1 MKIKICKLLILGFLV
16 MNISSL
22 SGQSADRKARQF
34 LAQQAESWGLQQA
47 DLSDLIISDM
57 YTTDHNGLTHVYFQQ
72 QYKGIPIY
80 NAVTSVHITKE
91 GKVIESPNRF
101 YGKLSSTVNATTARL
116 SASDAL
122 LVAVQHLGVP
132 NALVPTKIS
141 RTDDK
146 AISYFPVT
154 NFTNS
159 EIPVRLMYFPMKDGS
174 LRLVYDFS
182 LDLNYTDQH
191 PGIKV
196 DARTGEVLHQNDY
209 IVHCNFGSTSPGS
222 CRQADHQ
229 HSSGVSQASPVVR
242 PAAPNSYNVIAFPAE
257 SPLDGPRTI
266 VVNPASPLASPYGWH
281 DTNGSAGA
289 ENTVTR
295 GNNVN
300 AYLDRNGDN
309 VNDGNQPDGGK
320 DLIFDFPFDQSK
332 EPPDY
337 TKAAVTNLFYV
348 NNMMHDILYGFGFDE
363 KAGSFQVNNYGKGGQ
378 GNDAVNAEAQ
388 DGSGT
393 NNANFLTLADGSPG
407 RMQMFLWSSSGNETF
422 ITKPDNLASALN
434 AIRGNFGPAPT
445 TTPITGDVVWSED
458 KSPGKEK
465 LGCSNTQNVAK
476 LTGKIALIERGE
488 CEFGTKAFY
497 AQNAGAIAVIICSHT
512 DENIGMDGGV
522 DGSKVSI
529 PAYYITKKE
538 CDRIR
543 VYVENGLVV
552 TIKKPE
558 NNLAVPDSLDGDF
571 DNGVICHEFGHGVS
585 NRLTG
590 GPSQAACL
598 GNAEQMGEGWSDFM
612 TLIMSANAS
621 RKGSDIR
628 GIGNYVVGAKVD
640 GTGIRRKPY
649 STDLNVNNFT
659 YKNIDAEVHNLGEIW
674 TLVLWDL
681 YWALADKYGYDP
693 DFKNK
698 NAGNN
703 ICIQLVM
710 DGMKLQPCIPGF
722 IDGRNAILKADEVNN
737 GGVNQCLIWDVFARR
752 GFGYS
757 ANQGSS
763 NLVGDEVEDL
773 ESAPLC
779 VNQLKMNKKADYIVK
794 AGQPINYELTLRNLR
809 KDAANNV
816 RVVDQIPAGCSYING
831 SASLAPSSVSGT
843 EIVWEIANMASLQQI
858 VIKYQVATPAGQN
871 SNTFWIDPMN
881 DDSSYDNWDIIINKG
896 FLLWNFDSDGGIA
909 DSRCFSVPDTTIIS
923 DLYLELLTPVKLSGV
938 EPSLLYQHY
947 MNTES
952 RADGGY
958 LEITEDG
965 KIWTRLKTN
974 NFTLNTYNGE
984 LAYGTF
990 SVPNL
995 EGFSG
1000 YTGGFIPVVAD
1011 LSPWNGKTV
1020 RVRFHYGSDDNT
1032 TGTGVGFRGWK
1043 VDEVEF
1049 INPVFYNGQACV
1061 TSGLGDNTC
1070 MTLSGKGTLVES
1082 NKTVGIDPEVTTK
1095 QLVAYPN
1102 PTSNQLYLKFA
1113 KENTAN
1119 VTVRLLDLS
1128 GRTVFQNEFRE
1139 LGKQTKIDIAN
1150 LIPGLYTLEVKSKDI
1165 NYRTKITKQ

>member
-1 MKIKICKLLILGFLV
+1 

-22 SGQSADRKARQF
+22 SGQSADQKARQF

-47 DLSDLIISDM
+47 DLSDLIISDI

-72 QYKGIPIY
+72 RYKGIPIY

-101 YGKLSSTVNATTARL
+101 YGKLSSNVNTTTARL
-116 SASDAL
+116 SASYAL
-122 LVAVQHLGVP
+122 QLAVQHLGVP

-209 IVHCNFGSTSPGS
+209 IVHCNFGSTSPES
-222 CRQADHQ
+222 CRHADHQ
-229 HSSGVSQASPVVR
+229 HSSGISQASPVVR

-393 NNANFLTLADGSPG
+393 NNANFLTMADGTPG

-445 TTPITGDVVWSED
+445 TTPITGDVVWSD
-458 KSPGKEK
+458 DGSPGHERE
-465 LGCSNTQNVAK
+465 GCFNTQKASK
-476 LTGKIALIERGE
+476 LSGKIALIERGI
-488 CEFGTKAFY
+488 CEFGTKAYY

-522 DGSKVSI
+522 DGSKVRI

-543 VYVENGLVV
+543 FYVENGLVV

-571 DNGVICHEFGHGVS
+571 DNGVIAHEYGHGVS

-590 GPSQAACL
+590 GPSTASCL

-612 TLIMSANAS
+612 TLIMSAVPS
-621 RKGSDIR
+621 RKGPDVR

-649 STDLNVNNFT
+649 STDMSVNNFT

-674 TLVLWDL
+674 TLALWDL

-710 DGMKLQPCIPGF
+710 DGMKLQPCFPGF

-752 GFGYS
+752 GFGYT
-757 ANQGSS
+757 AKQGSS
-763 NLVGDEVEDL
+763 NLVGDETEDF

-779 VNQLKMNKKADYIVK
+779 VNQLKMTKKADFIVK

-809 KDAANNV
+809 KDVANTI
-816 RVVDQIPAGCSYING
+816 RVVDEIPAGCSYVNG
-831 SASLAPSSVSGT
+831 SASLSPSTVSAT
-843 EIVWEIANMASLQQI
+843 EIVWEIPSMASLEQK
-858 VIKYQVATPAGQN
+858 VIKYQVSTPASRT
-871 SNTFWIDPMN
+871 SNTLWIDPLN
-881 DDSSYDNWDIIINKG
+881 DDSSYDNWDITINSG
-896 FLLWNFDSDGGIA
+896 SLIWNFDVNGGVG
-909 DSRCFSVPDTTIIS
+909 DSRCFSVPDTALAS
-923 DLYLELLTPVKLSGV
+923 NLNLVLLTPVTLSGQ
-938 EPSLLYQHY
+938 EPSLLFQHY
-947 MNTES
+947 LNTENS
-952 RADGGY
+952 ADGGY
-958 LEITEDG
+958 IEISEDG
-965 KIWTRLKTN
+965 VLWTRLKTKD
-974 NFTLNTYNGE
+974 FTLNGYNGD

-990 SVPNL
+990 TIPFL

-1000 YTGGFIPVVAD
+1000 YIGGFIPVVAD
-1011 LSPWNGKTV
+1011 LSPWNGKKV
-1020 RVRFHYGSDDNT
+1020 LIRFSYATDAEVSSSRP
-1032 TGTGVGFRGWK
+1032 GFKGWK

-1049 INPVFYNGQACV
+1049 LNPVFYNAQACV

-1082 NKTVGIDPEVTTK
+1082 NKTVGIDPDLSA
-1095 QLVAYPN
+1095 QRLVVYPN
-1102 PTSNQLYLKFA
+1102 PTSSQLFLKFA
-1113 KENTAN
+1113 LENN
-1119 VTVRLLDLS
+1119 VDVSVRLTDLS
-1128 GRTVFQNEFRE
+1128 GRIVLQNEFKE
-1139 LGKQTKIDIAN
+1139 LGKQAKLDIAS
-1150 LIPGLYTLEVKSKDI
+1150 LIPGLYTLEVKSKDL